1 MTPEK
6 AVELFKREKFSPEE
20 IKDLIADI
28 GPDSDGHDFEK
39 DGENWD
45 DSVLQGYADYIRNY
59 LYTYKQMAKNID
71 PTIDPEQEQIGPMAQ
86 DIEKVNPACIKETE
100 NGTKT
105 VDTGRLAL
113 MNAGAIADLVRRL
126 DSLEGLL
133 KEKGVV

>member
-6 AVELFKREKFSPEE
+6 AVELFKRGKFSPEE

-28 GPDSDGHDFEK
+28 GPDSDDHDFEK